1 MGNKTEDVLLEAKNE
16 KDENIKPQNNAKILG
31 IVFSKSLTWK
41 EYLEVGKDAIV
52 PKLKKKLGALKFTC
66 RKASFNAKLKLA
78 HGCIMSHIIYR
89 IQVWGLHCRPSV
101 IKKVQSVQNNTMKW
115 ITGRYSDCTKE
126 LLTVTKWMSVFQLA
140 IYHSLLLYWKINFR
154 NKPERMVRRLQISE
168 NSFARMLLA
177 ERVWSRVTERYYRM
191 VESSCGGIS
200 KISIIKRILSEW
212 VKENVPI
219 AED

>member
-1 MGNKTEDVLLEAKNE
+1 MTDFVHRNSFFLVLE
-16 KDENIKPQNNAKILG
+16 KWRLAG
-31 IVFSKSLTWK
+31 
-41 EYLEVGKDAIV
+41 
-52 PKLKKKLGALKFTC
+52 
-66 RKASFNAKLKLA
+66 LKLDLNLTP
-78 HGCIMSHIIYR
+78 SHKFGVYTVDPSILR
-89 IQVWGLHCRPSV
+89 KVLSIQT
-101 IKKVQSVQNNTMKW
+101 NTMKW

-126 LLTVTKWMSVFQLA
+126 LLTATKWMSVFQLA

-168 NSFARMLLA
+168 NSFARMLLT

-200 KISIIKRILSEW
+200 KISIIKRISSEW

-219 AED
+219 AEN

>member
-16 KDENIKPQNNAKILG
+16 KNENIKPQNSAKILG

-41 EYLEVGKDAIV
+41 EYLEVGKEAIV

-78 HGCIMSHIIYR
+78 HGYIMSHIIYG

-101 IKKVQSVQNNTMKW
+101 IKRVQSVQNNTMKW

-126 LLTVTKWMSVFQLA
+126 LLTATKWMSVFQLA
-140 IYHSLLLYWKINFR
+140 IYHSLLLYWKINFC
-154 NKPERMVRRLQISE
+154 NKLERMVKRLQILGEQFCKDASDGE
-168 NSFARMLLA
+168 S
-177 ERVWSRVTERYYRM
+177 M
-191 VESSCGGIS
+191 V
-200 KISIIKRILSEW
+200 
-212 VKENVPI
+212 
-219 AED
+219 